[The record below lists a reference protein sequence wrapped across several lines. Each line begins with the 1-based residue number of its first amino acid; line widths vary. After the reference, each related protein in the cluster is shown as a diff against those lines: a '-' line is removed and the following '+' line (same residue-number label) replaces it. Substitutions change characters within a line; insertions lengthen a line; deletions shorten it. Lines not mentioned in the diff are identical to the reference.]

1 MHVLKRPAVIF
12 IITWNNSFTLVYF
25 HKEIYSYR
33 LLFYMVTY
41 SLHTEL
47 VWYIVSAYAY
57 YLLLTGKLQQTIRKH
72 HAWLS

>member
-47 VWYIVSAYAY
+47 V
-57 YLLLTGKLQQTIRKH
+57 
-72 HAWLS
+72 